1 MSLKSQANPGR
12 GNDRALSAVPRS
24 NMDSSDQRK
33 RKRDDLTKHS
43 ENGKLQEY
51 LEVMQPSS
59 KSKIW
64 SNEDLITNPGLNP
77 ISNNHLNDEL
87 GDEEYEPV
95 PKKPITPFQTEESGG
110 ILHTIDEKSHEIINV
125 TLPIDHIPNDNVQPI
140 DPLPPV
146 PSDEDWLRSR
156 TSRLLDLAGT
166 DEPLDLD
173 TSTTQY
179 HKTEAEKLA
188 IHPEP
193 VEKAKSDVVTHT
205 NNGFSR
211 KDMTLDSSSDLRN
224 EAEANFTRLFV
235 RNLSYTTT
243 AKDLREYLETQGLN
257 SIEEVSLSIISDFS
271 ILVFQSND
279 EYPDRDI
286 LCFVNEVT
294 RKNILVDTSFPEDIA
309 FPDAAL
315 FGFIAGLQ

>member
-1 MSLKSQANPGR
+1 MKSQANAGR
-12 GNDRALSAVPRS
+12 GNHKALLAVPRS
-24 NMDSSDQRK
+24 NIDSSDQRK

-77 ISNNHLNDEL
+77 IPNNHLNDEL

-95 PKKPITPFQTEESGG
+95 PKKPVTPLQTEEPGG
-110 ILHTIDEKSHEIINV
+110 ILHTIDEKSHENINV
-125 TLPIDHIPNDNVQPI
+125 ALPIDHIPNDNVQPI
-140 DPLPPV
+140 DPLAPV

-156 TSRLLDLAGT
+156 TSRLLDLPGT
-166 DEPLDLD
+166 DELLDLD
-173 TSTTQY
+173 TSTSQY
-179 HKTEAEKLA
+179 HKTEAEKLT
-188 IHPEP
+188 IHAEP
-193 VEKAKSDVVTHT
+193 TVKAKSDAVTQT
-205 NNGFSR
+205 DDGFSR
-211 KDMTLDSSSDLRN
+211 KDLTLDSSSDLRN
-224 EAEANFTRLFV
+224 EAEENFTRLFV

-315 FGFIAGLQ
+315 FGFSAGLQ